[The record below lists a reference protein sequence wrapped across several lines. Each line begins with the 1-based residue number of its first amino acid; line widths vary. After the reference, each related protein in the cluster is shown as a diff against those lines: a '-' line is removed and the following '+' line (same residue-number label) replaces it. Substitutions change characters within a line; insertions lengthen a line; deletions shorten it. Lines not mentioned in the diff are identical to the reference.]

1 MTATRTKTRGS
12 TTDAEGGGWIGLAV
26 LAFLVAAIGL
36 LAAWW
41 FGWLRGPVD
50 PRVVEIRKQRDEVAE
65 KYQASGGPSTPAEAT
80 AMLNSMEEIERR
92 IDELPENLQEQAR
105 GGRMRSAFS
114 VPIDRYFAT
123 APDKR
128 DAELDR
134 QIDREMMM
142 EKVYESRRGGTGG
155 GGAGGGGGGGAGG
168 AGSGS
173 GAGGGG
179 GAGAGGAGGRG
190 PGGRRGGTEED
201 RNRFRKSILDRTS
214 PVQRARYV
222 EHRRALEERR
232 QQRGLPASPWSR

>member
-1 MTATRTKTRGS
+1 MTATRAKTRGQTS
-12 TTDAEGGGWIGLAV
+12 DAEGGGWTGLFV
-26 LAFLVAAIGL
+26 LACLVIGIAA

-50 PRVVEIRKQRDEVAE
+50 PRVVEIRQLRDEVAE

-80 AMLNSMEEIERR
+80 AMLDSMEEIERR

-123 APDKR
+123 PPDKR
-128 DAELDR
+128 GAELDR

-142 EKVYESRRGGTGG
+142 EKVYESRRGTRGEGRAG
-155 GGAGGGGGGGAGG
+155 GGAAASGSGGGGGGGGAGG
-168 AGSGS
+168 
-173 GAGGGG
+173 
-179 GAGAGGAGGRG
+179 G
-190 PGGRRGGTEED
+190 PGGRRSGTEDD
-201 RNRFRKSILDRTS
+201 RNRFRKSILDRTT
-214 PVQRARYV
+214 PAQRARYV
-222 EHRRALEERR
+222 EHRRAVEERR

>member
-1 MTATRTKTRGS
+1 MTATATRTTTRGR
-12 TTDAEGGGWIGLAV
+12 TTDAEGGGWTGLAV
-26 LAFLVAAIGL
+26 LAVLVAASGL

-50 PRVVEIRKQRDEVAE
+50 PRVVEIRKLRDEVAE
-65 KYQASGGPSTPAEAT
+65 KDQASGGPSTPAEVT
-80 AMLNSMEEIERR
+80 TMLNSEEEIERR

-105 GGRMRSAFS
+105 GGRMRS

-123 APDKR
+123 PPEKR
-128 DAELDR
+128 VAELDR
-134 QIDREMMM
+134 QIDREMMK

-155 GGAGGGGGGGAGG
+155 GGAGGGGGGGGGG

-214 PVQRARYV
+214 PAQRARYV